1 MKKLPRSTYLK
12 RRVLVVV
19 LAVALCFVLVKGY
32 AHVTGTHYDCPNE
45 AVLVEQGDTL
55 WGILETHC
63 DGDIREAVYDV
74 QKRDGTTTVYPAQRV
89 QLPQG

>member
-12 RRVLVVV
+12 RRVLAVV

-32 AHVTGTHYDCPNE
+32 AHMTGTHYDCPNE

-74 QKRDGTTTVYPAQRV
+74 LRLVGTTDVYPGQWV
-89 QLPQG
+89 QLPQS

>member
-1 MKKLPRSTYLK
+1 MNKLPRSTYLK
-12 RRVLVVV
+12 RRVLAVV

-45 AVLVEQGDTL
+45 VVLVEQGDTL
-55 WGILETHC
+55 WDILETHC
-63 DGDIREAVYDV
+63 NGDIREAVYDV
-74 QKRDGTTTVYPAQRV
+74 LMRDGTTTVIFRQLV